1 MGRRSLRFPTAP
13 LCRFSICGHL
23 MCIYAYPCVRMR
35 VYLSV
40 YTYAC
45 ILIRVYVY
53 VYTYACILIRVYV
66 YVYTYPCILIHVYV
80 SVYTYMCIRI
90 RVYVSVYTYPCI
102 CFRARRCN
110 RLDTRRAAQ
119 GVTTVVPARYG
130 NQPERPERSLPVT
143 FLGGLRIA
151 TTFVVSS
158 FLGVWVRKRFEHLYF
173 EKCS

>member
-53 VYTYACILIRVYV
+53 VYTY
-66 YVYTYPCILIHVYV
+66 PCILIHVYL
-80 SVYTYMCIRI
+80 
-90 RVYVSVYTYPCI
+90 SVYTYPCI
-102 CFRARRCN
+102 RFRARRCN
-110 RLDTRRAAQ
+110 RLDMRRAAQ

-130 NQPERPERSLPVT
+130 NLPERPERSLPVT

>member
-1 MGRRSLRFPTAP
+1 
-13 LCRFSICGHL
+13 

-40 YTYAC
+40 YTY
-45 ILIRVYVY
+45 
-53 VYTYACILIRVYV
+53 
-66 YVYTYPCILIHVYV
+66 P
-80 SVYTYMCIRI
+80 CIRI

-102 CFRARRCN
+102 RFRARRCN
-110 RLDTRRAAQ
+110 RLDMRRAAQ

-130 NQPERPERSLPVT
+130 NLPERPERSLPVT